1 MKILFVCTGN
11 TCRSPMAEGILSKM
25 SADNGLDIQVK
36 SAGIFALAGGKASE
50 YSIEVMSENGMDIS
64 KHTSSLLTEDV
75 IRGSDL
81 ILTMTISHKM
91 DIINMFP
98 FAESKTYTLNE
109 YAFNKEKNIADPYGG
124 RKKDY
129 QNTYNEIY
137 VAIENIVK
145 RLKEEYTKLK

>member
-11 TCRSPMAEGILSKM
+11 TCRSPMAEGILSKV
-25 SADNGLDIQVK
+25 AANNGLDIQVK

-64 KHTSSLLTEDV
+64 KHTSSLLTEDL
-75 IRGSDL
+75 IRESDL

-91 DIINMFP
+91 DILNMFP
-98 FAESKTYTLNE
+98 SGEGKTYTLNE
-109 YAFNKEKNIADPYGG
+109 YAFSRERNIADPYGG

-129 QNTYNEIY
+129 ENTYNEIY
-137 VAIENIVK
+137 SAIEMVIK
-145 RLKEEYTKLK
+145 KF

>member
-11 TCRSPMAEGILSKM
+11 TCRSPMAEGIM
-25 SADNGLDIQVK
+25 SEMAANNGLDIQVK
-36 SAGIFALAGGKASE
+36 SAGIFALAGGRASE

-75 IRGSDL
+75 IRESNL

-91 DIINMFP
+91 DILNLFP
-98 FAESKTYTLNE
+98 SAGGKTYTLNE
-109 YAFNKEKNIADPYGG
+109 YAFDKERNIADPYGG

-137 VAIENIVK
+137 SAIEMVIK
-145 RLKEEYTKLK
+145 KLKKNK